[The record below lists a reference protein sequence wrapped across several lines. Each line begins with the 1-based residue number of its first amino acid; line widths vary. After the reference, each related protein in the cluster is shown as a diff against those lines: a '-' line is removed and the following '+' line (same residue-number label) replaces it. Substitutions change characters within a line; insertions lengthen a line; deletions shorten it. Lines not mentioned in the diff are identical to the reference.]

1 MLKWILA
8 AVAAVVVIFLAVVAL
23 QPSDFRIERSAT
35 MAAPAPA
42 VFAQVNDLR
51 RWQAWSP
58 WEKIDPQLKRT
69 YEGPQAGT
77 GAAYAWAGNKDVG
90 EGRMTITDSRP
101 GEVVRIK
108 LEFFKPFAATNTA
121 EFTFRPEGNRTVVTW
136 TMSGTNNF
144 IAKAMSLFINC
155 DKMVGGQFEQGLANM
170 RVVVEGTPGA
180 EQAR

>member
-51 RWQAWSP
+51 SWQAWSP

-77 GAAYAWAGNKDVG
+77 GAVYAWAGNKDVG
-90 EGRMTITDSRP
+90 EGRMTITESRP
-101 GEVVRIK
+101 GELVRMR
-108 LEFFKPFAATNTA
+108 LEFFKPLAATNTA
-121 EFTFRPEGNRTVVTW
+121 EFSFKPAAGGTAVTW
-136 TMSGTNNF
+136 SMTGKNNF
-144 IAKAMSLFINC
+144 LSKAICLFVNM
-155 DKMVGGQFEQGLANM
+155 DRMVGGMFEQGLQQM
-170 RVVVEGTPGA
+170 KSVVESK
-180 EQAR
+180 R

>member
-51 RWQAWSP
+51 SWQAWSP

-77 GAAYAWAGNKDVG
+77 GAAYAWAGNQDVG
-90 EGRMTITDSRP
+90 EGRMTITESRP
-101 GEVVRIK
+101 GERILIN
-108 LEFFKPFAATNTA
+108 LEFFKPFTAANTA
-121 EFTFRPEGNRTVVTW
+121 ELSFKTAGDDTTVTW
-136 TMSGTNNF
+136 SMTGKNNF
-144 IAKAMSLFINC
+144 LSKAICLFVNM
-155 DKMVGGQFEQGLANM
+155 DRMVGGMFEQGLQQM
-170 RVVVEGTPGA
+170 KSVVESK
-180 EQAR
+180 R